1 MNTWR
6 NKGYVPD
13 SDDDEDFESQESRKG
28 YIEEQGPKLDDDD
41 GFGLRLTGSDEDKNS
56 VENGEGVEEY
66 GQYSESAE
74 LRSSH
79 GSYNDDEDESAR
91 EKDQE
96 LQSVELNLNDGGY
109 KNNTHDGDHEESYH
123 LPSVGLE
130 LSNESDTLTPP
141 ETEHLLA
148 KSASAIEP
156 LLADDEIT
164 SSDDELQLISVVPN
178 NPATVYTTNSADI
191 PNDELRF
198 QSESDSPLSS
208 APSVIVS
215 PDSSPQFPQSH
226 GDQHSQSQQTVV
238 PQRKDLAEEDALSQI
253 LANDILALDSE
264 LQPQRRS
271 LRERKEI
278 QMHPYLIEDAKYQSL
293 VRKAGL
299 KPVRVVTAESAARR
313 PQEESQETIIG
324 VPEPPSSP
332 ASEFIFPPSSPPDPC
347 KSPASTSRQPIPKDK
362 SQSEHD
368 HVQPHSQKRRK
379 LFHDSQVKKHKQQFP
394 SFKVVIQKA
403 DTFVSTNTTQSVQA
417 PLSPP
422 RSGSVSSVA
431 HVGKDGFRFPR
442 GFTPP
447 AKTFDTTAQSASRDA
462 TDLTIDEDFDSDAP
476 LDAED
481 DHISSQT
488 SIEDNEPEEV
498 VSDMAVRQYQRRIKG
513 VLPASWLTLDLKNKG
528 GKTSNSSSERHQR
541 ELVSTRAEPQKG
553 VARPISRPRNTALES
568 LTPRATFAFLED
580 SSDSDDT
587 DLNASATVDIQV
599 AKESR
604 KTSAGSR
611 KFHDLTNDVDEDI
624 PEDNTLEEIFSP
636 VRRSVF
642 GHNRSHSSIPK
653 TYKRKQVSYKN
664 NQPQKSRPLRQMH
677 LDDSTPRPSKRK
689 VRRPQ
694 IPNLSILDA
703 PDVARRPRKEQPHF
717 LRVATRQVRSRK
729 DQGRSS
735 PTRKVF
741 NMATREETK
750 ETNKALWDWKKGSM
764 KQAKLS
770 MTSTPRS
777 ARQPLQSLSTNR
789 LKRTDR
795 VYTSTLPQSSVSDE
809 RPRFLQELDL
819 TSENLTFAQPLAI
832 PPMKSRVVSTTMK
845 QSRLVR
851 KNVISRTHA
860 ITSLRRDGPRPVE
873 SEIVGREGGLSP
885 YAFSASL
892 AALDKDRKRTFTLDR
907 YISALEPPDPN
918 VAQLSRPDIQPIP
931 ETLENE
937 QPARQKPPRKRI
949 PARAEVIVID
959 PMPQITASSEPAKRT
974 NTTPV
979 DNTKRLSNTLFG
991 FGNISIFSVDFNI
1004 LPIRK
1009 GTYFH
1014 DSTLI
1019 GECGLSRSLNINER
1033 NMDRDAGFA
1042 TIDLGDQVFRWGPW
1056 NEQVSSELGVIM
1068 DFLKNDIEKY
1078 GSLPEISSNSDSFRV
1093 LVFVIRWIT
1102 DTMHFIDPIDRVSF
1116 IERVELLIGDLRN
1129 HIAMASHANQSGWQ
1143 VYLRLASLNII
1154 LANQIRQVASHE
1166 LVNTFKRE
1174 NTVNL
1179 VKTVSRQLSS
1189 LMYNH
1194 HGLQD
1199 IRQFNERNQDVNLE
1213 SGIRHDYP
1221 AVEAHIV
1228 LFQILHSSHD
1238 FQGWFNEFAL
1248 LSFADKT
1255 SSSNIQHFEEVWEA
1269 VFTTLPLYEIDACGL
1284 GRPGLRFRDKYDQW
1298 PIVQKLVSKV
1308 LDTYYLDSDQ
1318 PSFYI
1323 NYCRILFQRCLLL
1336 MVYWSWR
1343 HCKGILETLF
1353 DFYAKNVMYNLKT
1366 EQSFGSPSFLEALD
1380 TNPSIEIEPN
1390 DSSFHLFLKILGSGL
1405 RYLSQVHD
1413 TKTMRNITW
1422 RLLPNHGRVYPKEKP
1437 LAHEDL
1443 DALRNH
1449 HDLLCTLYWAVPA
1462 NCRPRLQTI
1471 RNVIDPA
1478 TSHLET
1484 INLSIRSWRRLV
1496 HFKLST
1502 NEEDADL
1509 KHFAD
1514 WYNFFAS
1521 GIVRQHQLAKTEVE
1535 AQAKNQMHFSKQD
1548 IESTVSHNQRQIEA
1562 LISST
1567 ITAMDSAI
1575 QSSRSFSQACLLVE
1589 GFPIVKLVELF
1600 DPVNS
1605 RTNHIICDS
1614 LQLIIKFLA
1623 KDLPLVNSA
1632 NSPARDDSQEY
1643 GDWSALEEVFD
1654 DGVTES
1660 AAAPTTTFPYLQEVI
1675 RPCVSRLL
1683 SNCFGE
1689 DRPPEDSLLL
1699 KVTECWSALA
1709 HASVRSGLEHWDSYL
1724 NPYNG
1729 NSWTALRMT
1738 PQTKKFGPQFLAN
1751 CIENDSQFFSECRL
1765 QILTM
1770 WVSCLVER
1778 TSALKFQHRLTEV
1791 LLNEDQT
1798 LLMKNL
1804 PFNRGADGR
1813 YHISLSEL
1821 TDRRISLISSLLS
1834 NMREHLQTQD
1844 NSGSVNTTAIDEY
1857 RELIMAMMATMKTN
1871 YQELG
1876 QSGKTARGQY
1886 IEFVHDI
1893 ISFMQ
1898 QHTQSICPID
1908 RFFTD
1913 PSTFPLPPGDPG
1925 LVVAKLKGY
1934 GIRLP
1939 ATKAAKELVNFMQGI
1954 CESAALD
1961 DRQDE
1966 LVAQLCESMGET
1978 YESGDT
1984 ANPTLRSFLLHCLFP
1999 AYIEC
2004 SLSSAAAWIF
2014 VLPVMKATSRATRDL
2029 LYDIDIND
2037 ADCVESV
2044 NSMFGAIL
2052 RAIREVMCVFIQ
2064 DADYTEETRA
2074 LLIIKSCIDVIS
2086 AMVPILDYFDRNGHT
2101 DDHNMAILEKLRTYT
2116 AFIVERLF
2124 EPSTVVEDQHDTFP
2138 EELTDKTHVN
2148 SLFLEHRTYAIR
2160 QVQTY
2165 LRTNWSKHNGRYFVR
2180 RGREP
2185 REVETEIMKSK
2196 EIVAVHHAKS
2206 SLVEAAD
2213 MCLHRWESFTQPD
2226 GQSRSD
2232 AFGEPKIKDASGELF
2247 NDFLL

>member
-13 SDDDEDFESQESRKG
+13 SDDDEDFESQESRKE
-28 YIEEQGPKLDDDD
+28 YSEEQAPTLDDDD
-41 GFGLRLTGSDEDKNS
+41 RDGVQLTGLGEDKNS
-56 VENGEGVEEY
+56 IENGEGVKEY
-66 GQYSESAE
+66 EQYSESAE
-74 LRSSH
+74 LGSDHS
-79 GSYNDDEDESAR
+79 SYNDDEDEGAR

-96 LQSVELNLNDGGY
+96 LQSVELNLNDGGH
-109 KNNTHDGDHEESYH
+109 NNNAHDGDHEGSHH
-123 LPSVGLE
+123 LLSVDLE
-130 LSNESDTLTPP
+130 LNNESDTLIPP
-141 ETEHLLA
+141 ETDPLLA
-148 KSASAIEP
+148 KSGSAIEP
-156 LLADDEIT
+156 LLTDDEAA
-164 SSDDELQLISVVPN
+164 SSDDELHFIGVVPN
-178 NPATVYTTNSADI
+178 KSETIYTTNSADI
-191 PNDELRF
+191 PNDVLGF
-198 QSESDSPLSS
+198 QSDSDSPLSS

-215 PDSSPQFPQSH
+215 PDSSQQAHQIH
-226 GDQHSQSQQTVV
+226 GDQHSQ
-238 PQRKDLAEEDALSQI
+238 PQRLVAPQIVDLVDEDALSQT
-253 LANDILALDSE
+253 LTSDILALDTE

-299 KPVRVVTAESAARR
+299 KPVRVVTAESAARHT
-313 PQEESQETIIG
+313 QGESQESIIG
-324 VPEPPSSP
+324 APEPPSSP
-332 ASEFIFPPSSPPDPC
+332 PSEFIFPPSSPPDPC
-347 KSPASTSRQPIPKDK
+347 KSPASISRQRIPKDK
-362 SQSEHD
+362 SQLVHD

-394 SFKVVIQKA
+394 SCKVVIDKA
-403 DTFVSTNTTQSVQA
+403 DTFVSPNTTQSIQA

-422 RSGSVSSVA
+422 RSGSVPSAA

-447 AKTFDTTAQSASRDA
+447 AKTFDTTVQSVSMDA
-462 TDLTIDEDFDSDAP
+462 TDLTIDDDFDSVAP

-481 DHISSQT
+481 DHITSQT
-488 SIEDNEPEEV
+488 SVEDNEPEE
-498 VSDMAVRQYQRRIKG
+498 SASEMAVKQYQRRIKG

-528 GKTSNSSSERHQR
+528 GKTANPSSDKHQR
-541 ELVSTRAEPQKG
+541 ELLSTRAEPQKG
-553 VARPISRPRNTALES
+553 VARPISRPRSIALES

-580 SSDSDDT
+580 SSDSDDA
-587 DLNASATVDIQV
+587 DLDAPAAVDIQV

-604 KTSAGSR
+604 KTSADLR
-611 KFHDLTNDVDEDI
+611 KFYDPTNDMDEDI

-636 VRRSVF
+636 VRRSLF
-642 GHNRSHSSIPK
+642 SHNRSHSSIPK
-653 TYKRKQVSYKN
+653 TYKRKQVSYRN
-664 NQPQKSRPLRQMH
+664 NQPQKSRPLRQVR
-677 LDDSTPRPSKRK
+677 LDDRTPRPSKRK

-703 PDVARRPRKEQPHF
+703 PDVARRSRKEQPQF
-717 LRVATRQVRSRK
+717 LRVATRQARSRK

-735 PTRKVF
+735 PSRKVF

-777 ARQPLQSLSTNR
+777 ARQPLQSLSANR
-789 LKRTDR
+789 QERTDR
-795 VYTSTLPQSSVSDE
+795 NHTSTLPQNSVSDE
-809 RPRFLQELDL
+809 RPRFLRELDL
-819 TSENLTFAQPLAI
+819 TSENLTFAQPLAV
-832 PPMKSRVVSTTMK
+832 PPVKSRVISTTMK

-860 ITSLRRDGPRPVE
+860 ITSLRRNGARPVE
-873 SEIVGREGGLSP
+873 SEIVGGEAGLSP

-907 YISALEPPDPN
+907 YISTLEPPDQDPS
-918 VAQLSRPDIQPIP
+918 QFPRPAIQPIP
-931 ETLENE
+931 ERIENQ
-937 QPARQKPPRKRI
+937 QPARHKPPRKRI
-949 PARAEVIVID
+949 PARAEVIDID

-974 NTTPV
+974 HTTPV
-979 DNTKRLSNTLFG
+979 DNTKRLSNTLYG
-991 FGNISIFSVDFNI
+991 FGNFRVFSVDFNV

-1014 DSTLI
+1014 DSTFI
-1019 GECGLSRSLNINER
+1019 GECGLSRSLNINKR
-1033 NMDRDAGFA
+1033 NMDQDVGFA
-1042 TIDLGDQVFRWGPW
+1042 VIDLGDQVFRWGPW
-1056 NEQVSSELGVIM
+1056 TEQVSSELGVIM
-1068 DFLKNDIEKY
+1068 DLIKNEIEKY
-1078 GSLPEISSNSDSFRV
+1078 GSLPEISSNSDTFRV
-1093 LVFVIRWIT
+1093 FVFVIRWIT

-1116 IERVELLIGDLRN
+1116 IERVVPFICDLHN
-1129 HIAMASHANQSGWQ
+1129 HVATACHANHSGWQ
-1143 VYLRLASLNII
+1143 GYLRLASLNMIF
-1154 LANQIRQVASHE
+1154 ANQIRQVASHE
-1166 LVNTFKRE
+1166 LVNPSKRE
-1174 NTVNL
+1174 DTLNL
-1179 VKTVSRQLSS
+1179 VKTVSRQISS
-1189 LMYNH
+1189 LMYTH
-1194 HGLQD
+1194 HGLQN

-1213 SGIRHDYP
+1213 SGIRHGFP
-1221 AVEAHIV
+1221 AVEAHII
-1228 LFQILHSSHD
+1228 LFQILHSSQE
-1238 FQGWFNEFAL
+1238 FQGWFNELAL
-1248 LSFADKT
+1248 LSFADKA
-1255 SSSNIQHFEEVWEA
+1255 SSSNIQHLEEVWEA
-1269 VFTTLPLYEIDACGL
+1269 VFTTLPLYEIDEFGL

-1298 PIVQKLVSKV
+1298 PIVQTLVSKV

-1318 PSFYI
+1318 PTFYI
-1323 NYCRILFQRCLLL
+1323 NYCRVLFQRCLLL
-1336 MVYWSWR
+1336 MVSWSWR

-1353 DFYAKNVMYNLKT
+1353 DFYAKNMMYNLKT

-1380 TNPSIEIEPN
+1380 TNPTIEIEPC

-1413 TKTMRNITW
+1413 KKTMRNITW

-1449 HDLLCTLYWAVPA
+1449 HDLLCTLYWAVPGI
-1462 NCRPRLQTI
+1462 CRPRLQTI

-1484 INLSIRSWRRLV
+1484 MSLSIRSWRRLV

-1514 WYNFFAS
+1514 WYKFFAS

-1548 IESTVSHNQRQIEA
+1548 VESTVSHNQRQIEA

-1575 QSSRSFSQACLLVE
+1575 QSSRSFGQACLLVE
-1589 GFPIVKLVELF
+1589 GFPIVKLFELF

-1605 RTNHIICDS
+1605 RANHIICDG
-1614 LQLIIKFLA
+1614 LQLVIKFLA
-1623 KDLPLVNSA
+1623 KDLPLVNST
-1632 NSPARDDSQEY
+1632 NSPTNDDSQEY

-1654 DGVTES
+1654 GVAEP
-1660 AAAPTTTFPYLQEVI
+1660 AAAATTFPYLQEVI

-1699 KVTECWSALA
+1699 KLTECWSALA

-1724 NPYNG
+1724 NPYSG

-1804 PFNRGADGR
+1804 PFNRGTDGR
-1813 YHISLSEL
+1813 YHVSLSEL

-1844 NSGSVNTTAIDEY
+1844 NTGSVNTKAIDEY

-1886 IEFVHDI
+1886 VEFVHDI

-1908 RFFTD
+1908 RYFTD
-1913 PSTFPLPPGDPG
+1913 PSTFPLPLGDPG

-1939 ATKAAKELVNFMQGI
+1939 ATKAAKELVNFLQGI

-1961 DRQDE
+1961 DRQGE

-2004 SLSSAAAWIF
+2004 ALSSTAAWIF
-2014 VLPVMKATSRATRDL
+2014 VLPVMKATSRAARDL
-2029 LYDIDIND
+2029 LYDVDIND
-2037 ADCVESV
+2037 PDCIKSV

-2052 RAIREVMCVFIQ
+2052 RAIRQVIYIFIQ
-2064 DADYTEETRA
+2064 DADYTEKTRA
-2074 LLIIKSCIDVIS
+2074 LLIIKSCIDIIS
-2086 AMVPILDYFDRNGHT
+2086 AMVPILDYFVRNGHS
-2101 DDHNMAILEKLRTYT
+2101 DDHNMAILGQLRTYT
-2116 AFIVERLF
+2116 AFIVQRLF
-2124 EPSTVVEDQHDTFP
+2124 EPSTVMEDQYDIFP
-2138 EELTDKTHVN
+2138 DELTDNTHVN
-2148 SLFLEHRTYAIR
+2148 PLFLEHRTYTTR

-2185 REVETEIMKSK
+2185 RVVETEITKSK
-2196 EIVAVHHAKS
+2196 EIVDVHYAKS
-2206 SLVEAAD
+2206 SLVEAAN
-2213 MCLHRWESFTQPD
+2213 MYLHRWESFNQPD
-2226 GQSRSD
+2226 EQSRSD
-2232 AFGEPKIKDASGELF
+2232 AFGESKVYDALGEGF
-2247 NDFLL
+2247 NDLLL